1 MMDEFAFV
9 VLDQI
14 FPLNKIFIEED
25 AGLEKKINLVFVN
38 QQKIYEI

>member
-14 FPLNKIFIEED
+14 FPLNKISIEGD
-25 AGLEKKINLVFVN
+25 AGLEKKN
-38 QQKIYEI
+38 QPCFCESTKNI